1 MNFIIKSFKENIL
14 INLSIIFCFLVAF
27 YLNDMKNINRYF
39 DGYKYKETLKTF
51 KVIFLLKPKLNFFL
65 YPSVILLEKEVDEYF
80 DEYITNVKS
89 NSIKYSFKLT
99 YSIKFSDENIDNA
112 KKKINEFNKYFIKTH
127 KKKMNDLYSLN
138 LDDILE
144 IDKNNLFI
152 DKIKPKENIDINDF
166 YFLKLD
172 SVKFFE
178 ELKLGQKKKILLSKL
193 IIGNLFFSL
202 LSSILFCLII
212 SIIKSDIYKLKNKKY

>member
-51 KVIFLLKPKLNFFL
+51 EVIFLLKPKLNFFL
-65 YPSVILLEKEVDEYF
+65 YPSAILLEKEVDEYF

-152 DKIKPKENIDINDF
+152 DKIKQKENIDINDF

>member
-14 INLSIIFCFLVAF
+14 INLSIIICFLVAF

-51 KVIFLLKPKLNFFL
+51 EVIFLLKPKLNIFL
-65 YPSVILLEKEVDEYF
+65 YPSAVLLEKEVDEYF
-80 DEYITNVKS
+80 DEYITNVQSKS
-89 NSIKYSFKLT
+89 LKDSFKLT
-99 YSIKFSDENIDNA
+99 YSIKFSDKNIDNA

-127 KKKMNDLYSLN
+127 KKKMNDLYSFN